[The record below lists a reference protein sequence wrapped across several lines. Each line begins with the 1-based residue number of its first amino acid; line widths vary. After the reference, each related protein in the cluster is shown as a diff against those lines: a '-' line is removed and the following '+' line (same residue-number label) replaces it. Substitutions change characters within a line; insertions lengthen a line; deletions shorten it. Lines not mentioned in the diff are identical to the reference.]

1 MGPGSIVLGITAFA
15 MMLGGILFTLVPV
28 LGSVL
33 SFGAPAVSLAG
44 LIVGGIG
51 YSQAR
56 REMASTGAPVAGMV
70 LSGVAF
76 LMSFAFALVCGTCNA
91 FVTAVGTS
99 SDLSPFLHVDTS
111 SIPMPAPLPAPL
123 PPPSS
128 GAVPVAPAPPP
139 LPPPPRAPGLPPAA
153 GSSGLP
159 PAPGPS
165 GLPAAP
171 TTP

>member
-56 REMASTGAPVAGMV
+56 REMESAGAPVAGMV

-99 SDLSPFLHVDTS
+99 SDLSPFLQVDTGS
-111 SIPMPAPLPAPL
+111 MPMPAPL

-159 PAPGPS
+159 PAPAPS
-165 GLPAAP
+165 GLPSAA